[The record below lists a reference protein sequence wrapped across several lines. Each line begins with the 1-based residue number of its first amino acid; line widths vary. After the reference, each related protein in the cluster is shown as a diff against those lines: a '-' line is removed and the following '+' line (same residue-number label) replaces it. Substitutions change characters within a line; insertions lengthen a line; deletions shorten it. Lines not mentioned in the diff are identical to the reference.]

1 MITTYTCPN
10 CRAAGMTVFY
20 ELRNVPVHSV
30 MLVDTRDEAI
40 NFTTGDIALGRCHT
54 CGFVSNVKYDPDLQH
69 YDSDRYEA
77 TQSYSPTFN
86 KFAQRLAEDLI
97 NRFHLRH
104 KDIIEI
110 GCGQGEFL
118 ISLCEMG
125 ENHGIGFDPAYVAAR
140 ALPTTA
146 QNIQFVAD
154 FYSEKYVDHH
164 GDFVCCKMTLEHIGQ
179 TADFIGTVRRSV
191 GDRPE
196 TTVFF
201 QIPNATYVFR
211 DLAFW
216 DVYYEHCS
224 YFNKSS
230 LSYLF
235 RHAGFDVLSMYTDYD
250 DQYLMIEAKPSANAV
265 GSMPMDAAAL
275 LTDAIGDV
283 DHFIAHNP
291 AKVEGW
297 RKTVDEIK
305 GGGKRAVIWGGG
317 SKGVAFLTTLGIRE
331 EIPYA
336 VDINPNKHG
345 KFMAGTGQE
354 IVAPEKL
361 IEYQPDIVIVMNPI
375 YCDEIQRDLDR
386 MGVKATLMPV

>member
-1 MITTYTCPN
+1 MTTIYTCPN
-10 CRAAGMTVFY
+10 CNKSPMTIFY
-20 ELRNVPVHSV
+20 ELHKVPVHSV

-40 NFTTGDIALGRCHT
+40 NFTTGDIALGRCET
-54 CGFVSNVKYDPDLQH
+54 CGFVSNVKYNPNLQH

-86 KFAQRLAEDLI
+86 KFARRLAEDLI
-97 NRFHLRH
+97 NRYNLRH

-118 ISLCEMG
+118 ISLCELG
-125 ENHGIGFDPAYVAAR
+125 ENRGIGFDPAYVAAR

-146 QNIQFVAD
+146 KDIQFIAD

-179 TADFIGTVRRSV
+179 TAQFIDTVRRSI
-191 GDRPE
+191 GDRPN

-201 QIPNATYVFR
+201 QIPNAKYVFR
-211 DLAFW
+211 ELAFW

-224 YFNKSS
+224 YFTKSS

-250 DQYLMIEAKPSANAV
+250 DQYLMIEAKPSAQAV
-265 GSMPMDAAAL
+265 GTMPMDEAEL
-275 LTDAIGDV
+275 LAEAKADV
-283 DHFIAHNP
+283 DHFINHNP
-291 AKVEGW
+291 AKIETW
-297 RKTVDEIK
+297 RKTVDDIK
-305 GGGKRAVIWGGG
+305 NGGKRAVIWGGG
-317 SKGVAFLTTLGIRE
+317 SKGVAFLTTLGIRD

-345 KFMAGTGQE
+345 KYMAGTGQE

-361 IEYQPDIVIVMNPI
+361 IDYQPQIVIVMNPI

-386 MGVKATLMPV
+386 MGVQAELLPV